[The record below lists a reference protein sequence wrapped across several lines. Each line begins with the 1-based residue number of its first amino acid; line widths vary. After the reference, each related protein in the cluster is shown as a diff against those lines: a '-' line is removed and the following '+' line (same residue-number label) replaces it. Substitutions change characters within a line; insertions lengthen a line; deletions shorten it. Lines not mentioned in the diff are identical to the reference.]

1 MRWSPSDQ
9 QKAFIR
15 EAVARGDTDWAIG
28 TALGVDGK
36 RIENWRHRN
45 NVIKRPTSTADLPA
59 VPPPD
64 PVVEEQERLNRR
76 RQLSEERDLL
86 KAVAGERSL
95 RAFLESLVRDTA
107 QRFDPPPRYKPPASV
122 PGAVEETLVLMLSDW
137 HAYEEVKAERT
148 RGFNAYDAA
157 TFGRRVKR
165 VVDAAISIK
174 QRMERGKGWR
184 FPRLIV
190 SENGDLISGTIHEL
204 ERHSDAPGVV
214 HAAFGCAR
222 VLGQAIRD
230 LSAHFVD
237 VEVFCTPGNH
247 GRFGDAKRM
256 QQKDPWRSWDT
267 LIALF
272 AREKLDDC
280 PNVRWHIPDAY
291 SVAFDVYGW
300 RFLQTH
306 GHDVKSWNSI
316 PWYGLNRLVGNI
328 NALESARGAVI
339 NHYLFGHFHTAA
351 SLPHAAGESFINGSL
366 IGANEFAIN
375 ALGKADKPCQW
386 LLGVHPEHG
395 VTHRWPLIALAEPD
409 AEGYNVKP
417 WELAA

>member
-1 MRWSPSDQ
+1 LRWSPSDSEQ
-9 QKAFIR
+9 DYIR
-15 EAVARGDTDWAIG
+15 KAVAAR
-28 TALGVDGK
+28 
-36 RIENWRHRN
+36 
-45 NVIKRPTSTADLPA
+45 RPTPEIALALKVDPNRVSNWLSRHNVTRKRVPPQLEAP
-59 VPPPD
+59 PPPD
-64 PVVEEQERLNRR
+64 PVQAEQERLARQ
-76 RQLSEERDLL
+76 RQLAGERELL
-86 KAVAGERSL
+86 RAVAGEKSL
-95 RAFLESLVRDTA
+95 RACLESLVRETA
-107 QRFDPPPRYKPPASV
+107 QRFDPPPKYKVPSAV

-137 HAYEEVKAERT
+137 HAYEEVKAERV
-148 RGFNAYDAA
+148 RGFNEYNAA

-184 FPRLIV
+184 FPRLVIG
-190 SENGDLISGTIHEL
+190 ENGDLISGTIHEL

-214 HAAFGCAR
+214 HAMYGCAR
-222 VLGQAIRD
+222 VLAQAIRD
-230 LSAHFVD
+230 LSAHFADVD
-237 VEVFCTPGNH
+237 VFCTPGNH
-247 GRFGDAKRM
+247 GRFGDAKRI

-272 AREKLDDC
+272 ARESLADC
-280 PNVRWHIPDAY
+280 PNITWHIPDAY
-291 SVAFDVYGW
+291 SVAFDIYGW

-328 NALESARGAVI
+328 NALESARGSVI
-339 NHYLFGHFHTAA
+339 SHYLFGHFHTAA

-375 ALGKADKPCQW
+375 ALGKADRPCQW

-395 VTHRWPLIALAEPD
+395 VTHRWPLVALADPM
-409 AEGYNVKP
+409 APGYNVKP
-417 WELAA
+417 WEKAA